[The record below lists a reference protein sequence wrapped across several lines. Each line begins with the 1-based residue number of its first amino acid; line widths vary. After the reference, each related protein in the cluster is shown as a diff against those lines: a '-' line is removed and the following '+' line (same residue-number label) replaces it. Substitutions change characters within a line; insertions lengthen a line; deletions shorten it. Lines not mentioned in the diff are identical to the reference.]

1 MSNRIR
7 KHCQQ
12 LLVVAASVMTM
23 GCAGIHGIP
32 PMNYICGQNCP
43 CANGA
48 NGVIEASTPVLQPPT
63 PGQVMTAGG
72 QTIVGSTAP
81 GDVGIQAMV
90 MENQAAILEQLDSI
104 GRENQ
109 IIREQLGQIDSR
121 SAEFQK
127 KSEDMQRQL
136 QQFNNEFAVIEE
148 KLSQRRAELQTV
160 ADHVRTQNEQN
171 VEILSQ
177 VEQQL
182 DAALS
187 AFDE

>member
-1 MSNRIR
+1 M
-7 KHCQQ
+7 
-12 LLVVAASVMTM
+12 
-23 GCAGIHGIP
+23 
-32 PMNYICGQNCP
+32 
-43 CANGA
+43 
-48 NGVIEASTPVLQPPT
+48 
-63 PGQVMTAGG
+63 
-72 QTIVGSTAP
+72 VGSATP

-121 SAEFQK
+121 SVDFQK
-127 KSEDMQRQL
+127 KSEAMQKQL
-136 QQFNNEFAVIEE
+136 QQFNDEFAVIEE

-160 ADHVRTQNEQN
+160 ADHIRTQNEQN